1 MLRGGLLIALFCISS
16 ASAALAQSIDWEI
29 KDRFRVLKAPG
40 AGQTR
45 HLDQDAYADRVIS
58 IRDTKGYEP
67 LIPLPDGSIGAVGA
81 ELNWTTTWNE
91 RDRQYSRS
99 WLHEKTR
106 DIRISLRGLAGGS
119 TCVWLDLGNQ
129 AVPCEP
135 RTIKGVALDTERKID
150 VIVRRQGAVDKPL
163 SVTVKPRDVFIAVM
177 GDSYVSGEGNPH
189 VAIPKRWETRGPY
202 PAQWWDTR
210 CHRSLLSSSAQAAGF
225 LAASNP
231 KQSVTYVSYACSGA
245 EIKDGLLTHYS
256 GRQTVWQTKA
266 MWEFADQGT
275 ADKDAVLN
283 ESGGKRDD
291 DDRLPKQ
298 IDVLAAALCQPGS
311 GCSVKRRP
319 DILIIAIG
327 GNDVAFG
334 EIARDLLLSNPPSDP
349 AKKKLWEENLKNK
362 IGDRFVEL
370 GKDYRELAKAV
381 RETIAP
387 ARVFLNEYIDPS
399 VYSLSK
405 TKDAYCGTKSSGQPR
420 ARYQRYR
427 QDYDS
432 QIANN
437 TDKKISFAHDNSLYN
452 TLLTTDEAKL
462 AQWVVQGLNKTINQ
476 AAADEWVETS
486 PKQASVFKIQDL
498 RGPDD
503 LRRGLCSP
511 NTWFLT
517 IFDSW
522 KRQFWIPQDEER
534 KNRYELHL
542 SDVNNCP
549 VSVENGKCK
558 VAPGPVTSGVM
569 HPNFFGHYNIGQVML
584 RTIKASLGQ
593 AN

>member
-1 MLRGGLLIALFCISS
+1 MKLILSGLIAGIFFYSGS
-16 ASAALAQSIDWEI
+16 VNAQTIDWEI
-29 KDRFRVLKAPG
+29 LDRFRILKAPG
-40 AGQTR
+40 AGQAR

-58 IRDTKGYEP
+58 IRDTKGYVP
-67 LIPLPDGSIGAVGA
+67 LIPLSDDSNGAVGA
-81 ELNWTTTWNE
+81 DLNWTTAWSE
-91 RDRQYSRS
+91 RERQYSRS

-106 DIRISLRGLAGGS
+106 DVRIRLSGLAGSS
-119 TCVWLDLGNQ
+119 TCIWPDIGTQ

-150 VIVRRQGAVDKPL
+150 VIIRRQGSADKPL
-163 SVTVKPRDVFIAVM
+163 SIMIKRRDIFIAVI

-189 VAIPKRWETRGPY
+189 VAIPEKWDTRGPY

-245 EIKDGLLTHYS
+245 EIKDGLLTRYA
-256 GRQTVWQTKA
+256 GRQTVWQTKT
-266 MWEFADQGT
+266 MWEFADQGI

-283 ESGGKRDD
+283 ESGGKRAD
-291 DDRLPKQ
+291 DDRLPIQ
-298 IDVLAAALCQPGS
+298 IDTLAAVLCRPGTN
-311 GCSVKRRP
+311 CAEKRRP

-334 EIARDLLLSNPPSDP
+334 EIARDLLLSNPPGDP
-349 AKKKLWEENLKNK
+349 AKKKLWEENLKKK
-362 IGDRFVEL
+362 IGERFQGL
-370 GKDYRELAKAV
+370 GKDYGELAKAV

-387 ARVFLNEYIDPS
+387 GRVFLSEYIDPS
-399 VYSLSK
+399 VYSVSK
-405 TKDAYCGTKSSGQPR
+405 TKDGYCGTKSSGPTR

-427 QDYDS
+427 RDYNS
-432 QIANN
+432 EIANSA
-437 TDKKISFAHDNSLYN
+437 DKIISFAHDNSLYN
-452 TLLTTDEAKL
+452 TLLTKDEAKL
-462 AQWVVQGLNKTINQ
+462 AQWVVQGLNKTINE
-476 AAADEWVETS
+476 AAGGDWVETS
-486 PKQASVFKIQDL
+486 PKQAGVFKIQDL

-522 KRQFWIPQDEER
+522 KRQFWIPKDEEPE
-534 KNRYELHL
+534 NRYELHL
-542 SDVNNCP
+542 SGAGDCP
-549 VSVENGKCK
+549 VPLDHGKCK

-584 RTIKASLGQ
+584 RAIKASLGQ
-593 AN
+593 TN